1 MGRTQPVQHPAHDL
15 TREKLLAA
23 AADTFASAGFEQ
35 ATVRDIAQRA
45 GVNVASINYH
55 FGDKLG
61 LYTELIRSTLLKPES
76 PVFMLSSDTETPEVA
91 LRRFVVGMF
100 QRMYGVGR
108 SAWYAKVMAHELVR
122 PTPALKVVVQHFIK
136 PNALKL
142 SRIVGQLI
150 GRPAD
155 DRLTRLCVHSVIAQT
170 VHHVHARPVIHL
182 LWPEIEVTPE
192 NLEAIANHVVDFSLA
207 AFRKIRCRN
216 KPTSHKHESRISS

>member
-1 MGRTQPVQHPAHDL
+1 MAHTQPLPHLTQDL
-15 TREKLLAA
+15 TRGKLLAA
-23 AADTFASAGFEQ
+23 AADTFASVGFEQ

-61 LYTELIRSTLLKPES
+61 LYTELLRSTLLQPES
-76 PVFMLSSDTETPEVA
+76 PVFPFSSDTETPEAA
-91 LRRFVVGMF
+91 LRSFVVGMF
-100 QRMYGVGR
+100 ERMYGVGR

-136 PNALKL
+136 PNALNL
-142 SRIVGQLI
+142 SRIVGRLI

-192 NLEAIANHVVDFSLA
+192 NLEEIANHVVDFSLA
-207 AFRKIRCRN
+207 AFRKIRRPN
-216 KPTSHKHESRISS
+216 KATSHKQGSRHD